1 MTNTPIITPSEMLG
15 HMNFAFSEGNNIHFH
30 GASGIG
36 KTDIVRAGAKAQ
48 AAALGATFYEVGK
61 DPVPADLENA
71 YAFITFLTSVQD
83 VLDVK
88 GAPQIVNEK
97 TTFQPNEL
105 LPDAKVHGRYGL
117 FFLDEL
123 SQGQNS
129 VTNGLTGILLGGQL
143 GKYTFPKDWRIAACS
158 NRRQD
163 NANIQKLGAQV
174 HQRFSNYEVN
184 ASVKD
189 WAAYRISQGSNGTV
203 PAFLRLCGDGPDGLL
218 HTYTKGDICFA
229 SPRSWEKVDKLISDG
244 VITDQ
249 KMRENIAASMVGVA
263 AASTLEG
270 FLAMASQLTTW
281 QAIVADPANA
291 RLPEQ
296 GTKNAISALFALI
309 GMMCQNVTRDTL
321 ANAIC
326 YLERMPKE
334 FQQTFMLDLQ
344 TKSPD
349 LMDTLEVSRWRA
361 NNNDFAV

>member
-15 HMNFAFSEGNNIHFH
+15 YMNYSFSKGANIHFH

-61 DPVPADLENA
+61 DPVPANLDNA
-71 YAFITFLTSVQD
+71 YAFITFLTSTMD
-83 VLDVK
+83 CLDIK
-88 GAPQIVNEK
+88 GAPQIADGK
-97 TTFQPNEL
+97 TAFRPNSL
-105 LPDAKVHGRYGL
+105 LPDASRHGRYGML
-117 FFLDEL
+117 FLDEI
-123 SQGQNS
+123 SQGMPS

-143 GKYTFPKDWRIAACS
+143 GDYTFPEKWHIAACS

-174 HQRFSNYEVN
+174 HQRFNNYEVN

-189 WAAYRISQGSNGTV
+189 WAAYQIAQGSNGMV
-203 PAFLRLCGDGPDGLL
+203 PAFLRLSGDGPDGLL
-218 HTYTKGDICFA
+218 HTYKKGDICFA
-229 SPRSWEKVDKLISDG
+229 SPRSWSKVDELISDG

-281 QAIVADPANA
+281 QAISTDPMTA
-291 RLPEQ
+291 RLPES
-296 GTKNAISALFALI
+296 GSGGISAMFALI

-349 LMDTLEVSRWRA
+349 LMDTLEVSRWRS